1 MGVAGRRRYRHSP
14 PIETYSS
21 FTLFARRT
29 IMLTQILIHTPK
41 WVFVCFAALLWF
53 GARQMLTS
61 SVSLTRATFMPVVM
75 IGLSLFGVASA
86 FSDSPMAL
94 PAWAAAALTVLALVL
109 QRPLPATTRYD
120 AAARRFHVA
129 GSAVPLTLI
138 MGIFLTKYTVG
149 VLLAI
154 HPELGHQATFE
165 IGISALYGAFTGIFA
180 GRGIRLWRLA
190 IQGDRAAAVT
200 A

>member
-1 MGVAGRRRYRHSP
+1 MGVAGVRHRRHSP
-14 PIETYSS
+14 PIETRSS
-21 FTLFARRT
+21 FNLIARRT

-41 WVFVCFAALLWF
+41 WVFVCFAVLLWF
-53 GARQMLTS
+53 GVRQLLAS
-61 SVSLTRATFMPVVM
+61 SVSLARATLMPVVM

-86 FSDSPMAL
+86 FGDSPMAL
-94 PAWAAAALTVLALVL
+94 PAWAAATLAVLALVL

-120 AAARRFHVA
+120 AASRRFHVA
-129 GSAVPLTLI
+129 GTAVPLTLM

-149 VLLAI
+149 VLLAF
-154 HPELGHQATFE
+154 HPELGHQATLE

-180 GRGIRLWRLA
+180 GRTIRLWRLA
-190 IQGDRAAAVT
+190 IQGDRAATVT